1 MQAILE
7 VEDLRV
13 YFTTI
18 EGDCKSVDGVSFR
31 VYNKEILGIAGESG
45 CGKSTLI
52 EGILRLVKSP
62 GYIKSGKVLFAD
74 SDLLRLKER
83 NLRKIRWKE
92 LSYIPQGCMNALNP
106 VLRIEE
112 QIVDGIV
119 THTDLSGEKARE
131 MASSALNAVGMPS
144 EVAGMYPHE
153 LSGGMRQRV
162 AIAMSTCLRP
172 SLVLADE
179 PVTALDVI
187 MQRLNLQTIAELKQR
202 FGMTVV
208 LVAHDMACHAE
219 ICDRICIMYAGR
231 LMEIGI
237 VDQLFQKPLHPYTK
251 GLLEA
256 VPSLERRRVKSIAGL
271 APSPLNWPR
280 GCRFHPRCPFQKEI
294 CKKKEP
300 VLQEVDSEYY
310 VACHLYGG

>member
-1 MQAILE
+1 MQTILE
-7 VEDLRV
+7 VENLRV

-62 GYIKSGKVLFAD
+62 GYIKSGKVLFAG

-119 THTDLSGEKARE
+119 THTDLSGEKA
-131 MASSALNAVGMPS
+131 
-144 EVAGMYPHE
+144 
-153 LSGGMRQRV
+153 
-162 AIAMSTCLRP
+162 
-172 SLVLADE
+172 
-179 PVTALDVI
+179 
-187 MQRLNLQTIAELKQR
+187 
-202 FGMTVV
+202 
-208 LVAHDMACHAE
+208 
-219 ICDRICIMYAGR
+219 
-231 LMEIGI
+231 
-237 VDQLFQKPLHPYTK
+237 
-251 GLLEA
+251 
-256 VPSLERRRVKSIAGL
+256 
-271 APSPLNWPR
+271 
-280 GCRFHPRCPFQKEI
+280 
-294 CKKKEP
+294 
-300 VLQEVDSEYY
+300 
-310 VACHLYGG
+310 